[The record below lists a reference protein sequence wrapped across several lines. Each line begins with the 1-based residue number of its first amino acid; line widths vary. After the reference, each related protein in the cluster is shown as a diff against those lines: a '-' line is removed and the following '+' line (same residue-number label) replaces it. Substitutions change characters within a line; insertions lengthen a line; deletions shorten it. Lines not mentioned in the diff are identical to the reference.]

1 MSEEANF
8 VTHLECSLTGKKY
21 EKNKIHGLSDD
32 GKPLLVR
39 YDLKK
44 MGEIISKDD
53 IGNNCEPG
61 FWRYSFMLPVEKK
74 RNRISLGEVVTPL
87 IKLDKTLKNL
97 SFNSIAFIKDE
108 GLLPTS
114 SFKARGLAMA
124 VSMAKQLDL
133 SHLAIPTNG
142 NAGAALAAYAT
153 KAGMKS
159 TFLS

>member
-21 EKNKIHGLSDD
+21 EKNKIHGLSEE

-44 MGEIISKDD
+44 MGKAISRDEITESD
-53 IGNNCEPG
+53 EPG

-74 RNRISLGEVVTPL
+74 ENRISLGEVVTPL

-97 SFNSIAFIKDE
+97 
-108 GLLPTS
+108 
-114 SFKARGLAMA
+114 
-124 VSMAKQLDL
+124 
-133 SHLAIPTNG
+133 
-142 NAGAALAAYAT
+142 
-153 KAGMKS
+153 
-159 TFLS
+159 